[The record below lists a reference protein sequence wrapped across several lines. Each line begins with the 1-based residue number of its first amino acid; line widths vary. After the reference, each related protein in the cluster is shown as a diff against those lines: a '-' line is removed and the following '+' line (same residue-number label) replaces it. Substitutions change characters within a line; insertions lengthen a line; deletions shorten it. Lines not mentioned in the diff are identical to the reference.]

1 MDKDPEKVEGGI
13 SFNDYLA
20 FQIRRSVVNLY
31 KYQLAVIEDLRQDH
45 LSMIKKLKKKI
56 PEEDI
61 NDVDYFNSEKY
72 NYIRKKT
79 LDVGNEAIRDFESSI
94 EKLEIS
100 LKKKNR

>member
-1 MDKDPEKVEGGI
+1 MDKDPKKGEGI

-20 FQIRRSVVNLY
+20 FQIRRNVVNLY

-45 LSMIKKLKKKI
+45 LSMLQKLKKKF
-56 PEEDI
+56 PEEKI

-100 LKKKNR
+100 LKKKK